1 MKIIFLALAVFAFAS
16 LGLAQNSKTGKLNFD
31 IADFNKKA
39 EVAEWLVR
47 YDAVAWKTSDVVA
60 AQDKKDLA
68 RLGKE
73 WFCFQ
78 DKTGVWHAVYG
89 KYENGKFDLVFHF
102 TMDDKSNVKR
112 ADEKPDAEFLNSYA
126 RALVAANNQVTV
138 ALKGAAHPLFNQYVK
153 QNADKT
159 FTVWILPA
167 FQPDGLA
174 VYGGEFVYTI
184 SAAGDKILKDE
195 SYLQSG
201 FRGFK
206 TSAPR
211 EIWLNYR
218 ELEKPPLGAVF
229 FVLYYKDYFTKI
241 FIDNAKSTSSIV
253 QDANKNYLWVHVE
266 KEADAK
272 SKDK

>member
-1 MKIIFLALAVFAFAS
+1 MKSIFLAFTFFAFALVS
-16 LGLAQNSKTGKLNFD
+16 FGQNSKNDKPNFD
-31 IADFNKKA
+31 IADFNKKT
-39 EVAEWLVR
+39 EIAEWLVR
-47 YDAVAWKTSDVVA
+47 YDTVAWKTSDVVM

-78 DKTGVWHAVYG
+78 DKNNVWHAVYG

-102 TMDDKSNVKR
+102 TIDEKSIVKR
-112 ADEKPDAEFLNSYA
+112 TDEKVNAEFLNSYS
-126 RALVAANNQVTV
+126 RVLITANNQVTV
-138 ALKGAAHPLFNQYVK
+138 ALKNAPHPLFNQYIK

-167 FQPDGLA
+167 FQPDGTA
-174 VYGGEFVYTI
+174 VYGGEFIYSI
-184 SAAGDKILKDE
+184 DKTGNKITKDE
-195 SYLQSG
+195 SYLQSS

-206 TSAPR
+206 TGAPR

-218 ELEKPPLGAVF
+218 EQEKPSLGAVF

-241 FIDNAKSTSSIV
+241 FIDNSKSTSSIV
-253 QDANKNYLWVHVE
+253 QSADKSYLWVHVE
-266 KEADAK
+266 KELETK
-272 SKDK
+272 TKDK

>member
-1 MKIIFLALAVFAFAS
+1 MKSIFLSFIIFAFAS
-16 LGLAQNSKTGKLNFD
+16 LSFGQTAKNDKPNFD
-31 IADFNKKA
+31 IADFNKKT
-39 EVAEWLVR
+39 EIVEWLVR
-47 YDAVAWKTSDVVA
+47 YDAVAWKTSDVVMT
-60 AQDKKDLA
+60 QDKKDLA

-78 DKTGVWHAVYG
+78 DKNGGWHAVYG

-112 ADEKPDAEFLNSYA
+112 SDEKIDAKFLNDYSQ
-126 RALVAANNQVTV
+126 ALVTANNQVTV
-138 ALKGAAHPLFNQYVK
+138 ALKNTPHPLFNQYFK
-153 QNADKT
+153 QNSNGT

-167 FQPDGLA
+167 FQPDGTA
-174 VYGGEFVYTI
+174 VYGGEFIYSIDRT
-184 SAAGDKILKDE
+184 GNKITKDE
-195 SYLQSG
+195 TYLQTG

-206 TSAPR
+206 TGAPR

-218 ELEKPPLGAVF
+218 EQEKPSLGAVF

-253 QDANKNYLWVHVE
+253 QNADKSYLWVNVE
-266 KEADAK
+266 KDADAK